1 MAISEQQLQTW
12 SHQGSVRGSSETYQA
27 IKAALEDQ
35 NAPYAGHG
43 FEVFLQGSYGNH
55 TNIYAESDVDI
66 VICLTDVFTSDIT
79 NLDLVGQNAYQAD
92 HRSPYNI
99 PQVNYGFHE
108 FKTDVVSWLQWKYG
122 SGVRLGKKAIFVP
135 ENGSRRD
142 ADVVVCIEH
151 RRYDWYQSSWNSQ
164 YHAGICFWKTDGTK
178 IVNFPKQHRENLT
191 GKHQETSSLFK
202 VNVRVLKNMRK
213 AMVNDGWLVDGVAPS
228 YFLEGMLWN
237 VPNQYFTS
245 SFQQTFE
252 NYLPWLDRHDLTQ
265 LTCAN
270 NLHWLIRD
278 GCQICW
284 NTNDF
289 KTFIRSAW
297 QYWND
302 CSR

>member
-12 SHQGSVRGSSETYQA
+12 SHQGAKVGSAETYQA
-27 IKAALEDQ
+27 IKAALEEWE
-35 NAPYAGHG
+35 APYAGHR

-66 VICLTDVFTSDIT
+66 VICLTEVFDSDIAGLNPADKVT
-79 NLDLVGQNAYQAD
+79 HQASY
-92 HRSPYNI
+92 SPAA
-99 PQVNYGFHE
+99 YGFHE
-108 FKTDVVSWLQWKYG
+108 FKEDVFRWLQWKYG
-122 SGVRLGKKAIFVP
+122 NGVRFGKKAIFVP
-135 ENGSRRD
+135 GNANRRD

-151 RRYDWYQSSWNSQ
+151 RRYVSYQASWNPQ
-164 YHAGICFWKTDGTK
+164 YHAGICFWKTGGTK
-178 IVNFPKQHRENLT
+178 IVNFPKQHRDNLT
-191 GKHQETSSLFK
+191 IKHQAASSRLK
-202 VNVRVLKNMRK
+202 ANVRVLKNMRK
-213 AMVNDGWLVDGVAPS
+213 AMVKDGWLADGVAPS

-237 VPNQYFTS
+237 VPSQYFTN

-252 NYLPWLDRHDLTQ
+252 NYLPWLDRHDLTHQ

-289 KTFIRSAW
+289 TTFIRSAW
-297 QYWND
+297 HYWNI
-302 CSR
+302 SSQ